1 VARVYSPAGRLVKT
15 LVDTRLPAGEHFV
28 PWDGRDERGNRV
40 ASGVYFVFAEA
51 GADRASRKVVL
62 LK

>member
-1 VARVYSPAGRLVKT
+1 VKT

-28 PWDGRDERGNRV
+28 PWDGTDERGNRV
-40 ASGVYFVFAEA
+40 ASGVYFVSAEA

-62 LK
+62 LR